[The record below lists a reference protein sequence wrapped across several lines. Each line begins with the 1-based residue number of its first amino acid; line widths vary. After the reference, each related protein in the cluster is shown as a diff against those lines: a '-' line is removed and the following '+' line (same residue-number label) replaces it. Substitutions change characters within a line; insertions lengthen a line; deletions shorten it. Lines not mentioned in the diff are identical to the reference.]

1 MARGRSIGLVA
12 GMALVAAAGPALAD
26 VKAGVDAW
34 SRGDWKTAVAEWQG
48 PAQANDPDALFNLG
62 QAYRLG
68 HGVPQ
73 DERKARDYYGRAAK
87 LGHVRAAEIYG
98 IMLFQDGDRAEAMP
112 YIEDAARRGNP
123 SAEYLL
129 GIQLFNGELVEKD
142 WVRAYALLTLANAQ
156 QLRQA
161 KPALAQMDGFIPL
174 EQRQQAAQLATQL
187 QQDAD
192 AARARELAAVDLAVG
207 GEPAA
212 SPAQPGPAQQL
223 AGSSRVPQP
232 IHSIEVDPS
241 VEAARDAVRQAMLAT
256 GTESPAEAG
265 ADFAR
270 PAATPPHP
278 QVASA
283 APRPAPEER
292 KPAPAP
298 VVQPRTPAPQPAAPA
313 SGPWK
318 LQLGVFSV
326 SGNAERL
333 WSDIAGRPEVAGKNR
348 LMVPAG
354 RLTKLLVGGYASD
367 GEATAA
373 CQRLKA
379 AGHDCLV
386 TK

>member
-12 GMALVAAAGPALAD
+12 GMALLAAAGPALAD

-34 SRGDWKTAVAEWQG
+34 SHGDWKTAVAEWQG
-48 PAQANDPDALFNLG
+48 PAEKNDPDALFNLA

-68 HGVPQ
+68 HGVPKN
-73 DERKARDYYGRAAK
+73 ERTARDYYGRAAK

-98 IMLFQDGDRAEAMP
+98 IMLFQDGERAEAMP
-112 YIEDAARRGNP
+112 YIKDAARRGNP

-129 GIQLFNGELVEKD
+129 GIQLFNGELVAKD

-161 KPALAQMDGFIPL
+161 QPALAQMDQFIPL
-174 EQRQQAAQLATQL
+174 DQRQQAAQLATRL

-207 GEPAA
+207 GEPEASGAQPAPQLTA
-212 SPAQPGPAQQL
+212 SP
-223 AGSSRVPQP
+223 RVPQP
-232 IHSIEVDPS
+232 IQSVAVDPS
-241 VEAARDAVRQAMLAT
+241 VETARDAVRQAMLAT
-256 GTESPAEAG
+256 GTESPAQAG
-265 ADFAR
+265 ADYAR
-270 PAATPPHP
+270 PTAATPRQ
-278 QVASA
+278 QVALA
-283 APRPAPEER
+283 PPRPA
-292 KPAPAP
+292 
-298 VVQPRTPAPQPAAPA
+298 VQRTPAPIASSPRPVAPPPAPAAPA

-326 SGNAERL
+326 PGNADKL
-333 WSDIAGRPEVAGKNR
+333 WRDVQGRPELTGKNR
-348 LMVPAG
+348 LLVPAG
-354 RLTKLLVGGYASD
+354 RLTKLLVGGYASE
-367 GEATAA
+367 GEANTA